1 MDCSPPGS
9 SVLGDS
15 PGYNTGVGCHSLLQG
30 IFPIQGSNPVLLH
43 CKQILYHLS
52 HQGSPYLCINIQYLS
67 FSFWLTSLCIS
78 GLLCS
83 QFYIKFQSWFYFVDL
98 FPSASLYF
106 ICSVTEDEADHT
118 LIMGPCMHWSRGWKC
133 TDHVGDQAL
142 ITWLIIRWSRDW
154 SCPNH
159 VADHALFTR
168 LIIHWSH
175 YWKCT
180 EHLPDHA
187 LNTWLIMH
195 WSRNSS
201 YTDYETVHAL
211 ITWLILHF

>member
-1 MDCSPPGS
+1 MLICNDLECDLPSCVQLLAMPWTVCSPPGS

-43 CKQILYHLS
+43 CKQILFHLS

-98 FPSASLYF
+98 FSSASLYF
-106 ICSVTEDEADHT
+106 IFSV
-118 LIMGPCMHWSRGWKC
+118 
-133 TDHVGDQAL
+133 
-142 ITWLIIRWSRDW
+142 
-154 SCPNH
+154 CPGL
-159 VADHALFTR
+159 LFKVFINLSGISTCQ
-168 LIIHWSH
+168 L
-175 YWKCT
+175 
-180 EHLPDHA
+180 
-187 LNTWLIMH
+187 
-195 WSRNSS
+195 
-201 YTDYETVHAL
+201 
-211 ITWLILHF
+211 